1 MKPIKSLR
9 GKLFF
14 WYITSL
20 ITVTAFFY
28 FAVHIYSLPYR
39 NIIFFGLLI
48 FLALEGF
55 FIVRKMTAGISKLSS
70 KIKTITSKNL
80 NERVTGVD
88 TEDEIGEL
96 AISFNQL
103 LDRLLE
109 AFRRERQF
117 IGDVAHEL
125 KTPLA
130 TQRSGI
136 EVTLSKDR
144 SKEAYKKVLIEALSD
159 NNRITT
165 TLKNIL
171 DLAWSEAESAKVKK
185 DKVNLS
191 ATVSEIVE
199 IATKL
204 GEAKKVKISQNVT
217 DDIVILGSEDKLSRA
232 FLNVVDNAI
241 KYTPTGGSVS
251 ISLTQK
257 NKEVRFQVKDTGV
270 GISKKDQPH
279 IFERFYRGK
288 TPSSF
293 AYRGSRSGK
302 VYGSGLGLSI
312 SQALISA
319 HKGTIEV
326 KSNPSSGT
334 TFEVCLPKEILN

>member
-1 MKPIKSLR
+1 MEPFKSLR
-9 GKLFF
+9 SKLFF

-39 NIIFFGLLI
+39 NEIFFILLI
-48 FLALEGF
+48 LLALEGF

-96 AISFNQL
+96 ASSFNQL

-109 AFRRERQF
+109 AFKRERQF

-125 KTPLA
+125 KTPLSS
-130 TQRSGI
+130 QRSSI
-136 EVTLSKDR
+136 EIALSKQR
-144 SKEAYKKVLIEALSD
+144 SEKEYKEVLTEALSD

-171 DLAWSEAESAKVKK
+171 DLAWSEAESAKVKRN
-185 DKVNLS
+185 KVNLS
-191 ATVSEIVE
+191 YVVSEIVE

-204 GEAKKVKISQNVT
+204 GRMKKVNVSHNVSNN
-217 DDIVILGSEDKLSRA
+217 VIIQGAEDKLARA
-232 FLNVVDNAI
+232 FLNIVDNAI
-241 KYTPTGGSVS
+241 KYTPVGGSVS
-251 ISLTQK
+251 ITLTSK
-257 NKEVRFQVKDTGV
+257 NGLARFRVRDTGV
-270 GISKKDQPH
+270 GIAKIDLPH
-279 IFERFYRGK
+279 IFERFYRG
-288 TPSSF
+288 
-293 AYRGSRSGK
+293 SRSGN
-302 VYGSGLGLSI
+302 VHGAGLGLSI
-312 SQALISA
+312 SQAIILA
-319 HKGTIEV
+319 HKGTVDV
-326 KSNPSSGT
+326 KSDVGRGT
-334 TFEVCLPKEILN
+334 TVTVTLLYT

>member
-28 FAVHIYSLPYR
+28 FAVHIYTLPYR
-39 NIIFFGLLI
+39 NIFFTILLI

-55 FIVRKMTAGISKLSS
+55 FIVRKMTDGLSKLSS

-80 NERVTGVD
+80 NEKVTD
-88 TEDEIGEL
+88 IESEDEIGEL
-96 AISFNQL
+96 AFSFNQL
-103 LDRLLE
+103 LDRLLQ
-109 AFRRERQF
+109 AFKRERQF

-130 TQRSGI
+130 TQRSNI
-136 EVTLSKDR
+136 EIALTKER
-144 SKEAYKKVLIEALSD
+144 SNEEYKKVLAEVLSD

-185 DKVNLS
+185 DIVNLS
-191 ATVSEIVE
+191 DVVSEIVE

-204 GEAKKVKISQNVT
+204 GLAKKVRVFGKV
-217 DDIVILGSEDKLSRA
+217 DDRIAILGSEDKLSRA

-241 KYTPTGGSVS
+241 KYTPSGGSVR
-251 ISLTQK
+251 ISLTKK
-257 NKEVRFQVKDTGV
+257 NEQAKFQVKDTGV
-270 GISKKDQPH
+270 GIIKADQPH
-279 IFERFYRGK
+279 IFERF
-288 TPSSF
+288 
-293 AYRGSRSGK
+293 YRGSRSGK

-312 SQALISA
+312 SQAIISA

-326 KSNPSSGT
+326 KSDIGRGT
-334 TFEVCLPKEILN
+334 TIITHLPLH

>member
-1 MKPIKSLR
+1 MKIFKTLR
-9 GKLFF
+9 EKLLF

-20 ITVTAFFY
+20 ITITAFFY

-39 NIIFFGLLI
+39 NVIFFGLLI
-48 FLALEGF
+48 LLALEGF
-55 FIVRKMTAGISKLSS
+55 FIVRKMTSGISKLSS

-80 NERVTGVD
+80 TERVTGVD

-96 AISFNQL
+96 ATSFNQL

-109 AFRRERQF
+109 AFKRERQF

-130 TQRSGI
+130 TQRSAI
-136 EVTLSKDR
+136 EVALSKNR
-144 SKEAYKKVLIEALSD
+144 SPEEYKEILSEALLD

-191 ATVSEIVE
+191 EVVSEIVE

-204 GEAKKVKISQNVT
+204 GLAKKVSVSENLN
-217 DDIVILGSEDKLSRA
+217 DHIVVLGSEDKLTRA
-232 FLNVVDNAI
+232 FLNIVDNAI

-251 ISLTQK
+251 ISLTRKDGQ
-257 NKEVRFQVKDTGV
+257 VRFQVKDTGV
-270 GISKKDQPH
+270 GISKADLPH
-279 IFERFYRGK
+279 VFERFYRGGK
-288 TPSSF
+288 
-293 AYRGSRSGK
+293 SGK

-312 SQALISA
+312 SQAIILA

-326 KSNPSSGT
+326 KSDLGHGT
-334 TFEVCLPKEILN
+334 IVTVHLSLN

>member
-1 MKPIKSLR
+1 MKIFKTLR
-9 GKLFF
+9 EKLLF

-39 NIIFFGLLI
+39 NIIFFSLLI

-80 NERVTGVD
+80 NEKVTGVD

-109 AFRRERQF
+109 SFKRERQF

-125 KTPLA
+125 KTPLS

-144 SKEAYKKVLIEALSD
+144 PKEAYKNALIEALSD

-191 ATVSEIVE
+191 EVVSEIVE

-204 GEAKKVKISQNVT
+204 GLAKKIKISRNVT

-232 FLNVVDNAI
+232 LLNIVDNAI
-241 KYTPTGGSVS
+241 KYTPIGGSVS
-251 ISLTQK
+251 ISLTKK
-257 NKEVRFQVKDTGV
+257 NLPAGKAGEQAKFQVKDTGV
-270 GISKKDQPH
+270 GIIKADQPH
-279 IFERFYRGK
+279 IFERF
-288 TPSSF
+288 
-293 AYRGSRSGK
+293 YRGSRSGK

-326 KSNPSSGT
+326 KSDVGLGT
-334 TFEVCLPKEILN
+334 TITAHLPLN